1 MNMVLVI
8 SAFLLAVTVIYL
20 MLDYRGARSI
30 HLKKVMKFG
39 IECLNAKDL
48 IVQEYDNSG
57 NLWATRGLLI
67 YLLKKGD
74 DKFFRVGRIPCGFNI
89 YWLNNF
95 KLVRRITL
103 RSECIELSVNQSGNI
118 CAFSCGMMW
127 FSYGIGQSFRM
138 TMKLENFGLNKGR
151 GIMSTGLQWV
161 NENEVLFGEYFNNP
175 RRGEVAIFKFSKEN
189 LTWSKLYEFPSG
201 QIRHIHSV
209 QKDSYTGRLWVCV
222 GDEDNEAMIGWLD
235 DNCENV
241 YPIGSGSQI
250 WRACQLVFSEDAMFW
265 GTDTGSMDLAG
276 IYRWDK
282 ITENLTLLK
291 KTDGAIF
298 FGTRLRNDII
308 VMSTDREGFQNERD
322 EITRIYFLHKDGKI
336 TEHQCGT
343 WNYKKHGFR
352 FNFAKLRLQR
362 SQGDDYLAI
371 SVLNQKEMS
380 DAELLL
386 IHEEIIADLL

>member
-1 MNMVLVI
+1 
-8 SAFLLAVTVIYL
+8 
-20 MLDYRGARSI
+20 
-30 HLKKVMKFG
+30 
-39 IECLNAKDL
+39 
-48 IVQEYDNSG
+48 
-57 NLWATRGLLI
+57 
-67 YLLKKGD
+67 
-74 DKFFRVGRIPCGFNI
+74 
-89 YWLNNF
+89 
-95 KLVRRITL
+95 
-103 RSECIELSVNQSGNI
+103 
-118 CAFSCGMMW
+118 MW

-151 GIMSTGLQWV
+151 GIMSTGLQWI

-175 RRGEVAIFKFSKEN
+175 GRGKVAIFKFTKEN

-235 DNCENV
+235 DECVNV
-241 YPIGSGSQI
+241 SPIGTGSQI
-250 WRACQLVFSEDAMFW
+250 WRACQLVFSEDALFW

-322 EITRIYFLHKDGKI
+322 EITRLYFLGKDGKI
-336 TEHQCGT
+336 TEFQCGT